1 MPYPSIYSY
10 LRFVNPSA
18 MKQVLQFLQDLSE
31 HNDKI
36 WFEANKARYREA
48 KARIDQLAEE
58 LIAAIRAF
66 DDSIGPLS
74 PKDCTWRIYRD
85 TRFSHDKRPYKT
97 QMGVYVAPGG
107 KKAGYS
113 GYYFQIG
120 APDAGHM
127 LATGNYFCMPPVL
140 KTLREDI
147 LMGGGDF
154 RNILAQADPRMT
166 LDFSES
172 LKRVPAGFPADGPDA
187 EYFKLKN
194 FCLLWMPDDKFV
206 TDKGLTERLAAIFKT
221 TKPFLDY
228 LNRAITYCRE
238 ETNDSFRL

>member
-1 MPYPSIYSY
+1 
-10 LRFVNPSA
+10 

-66 DDSIGPLS
+66 DDAIGPLT

-127 LATGNYFCMPPVL
+127 LAAGNYYCLPPVL
-140 KTLREDI
+140 KVLREDI
-147 LMGGGDF
+147 LLGGGDF
-154 RNILAQADPRMT
+154 RDILAQADPRMK
-166 LDFSES
+166 LDLSES
-172 LKRVPAGFPADGPDA
+172 LKRTPAGFPAEGPDA
-187 EYFKLKN
+187 DFFKLKN

-206 TDKGLTERLAAIFKT
+206 TDKGLVERLAAIFKT

-228 LNRAITYCRE
+228 INRAITYCRE
-238 ETNDSFRL
+238 ETNDPLGQLYPRI